1 MGDSS
6 LESQVELTEK
16 EKESLKKHPTKW
28 PRKLS
33 ANTPFSKSE
42 TRNSPETRSTGSSE
56 SETAARAAPKVSIV
70 PSDDDSAVKLVI
82 QVLVMVLIKTPGT
95 PAETIWASKNS
106 WSTTLTNST
115 V

>member
-1 MGDSS
+1 MGLISRVSS
-6 LESQVELTEK
+6 RTYRKRKS
-16 EKESLKKHPTKW
+16 TKW

-33 ANTPFSKSE
+33 ANTLFSKSE

-56 SETAARAAPKVSIV
+56 SETAAGDDPKVSIV
-70 PSDDDSAVKLVI
+70 PSDDDSAVKLAT
-82 QVLVMVLIKTPGT
+82 QVSVMELTKTPGT

>member
-1 MGDSS
+1 MGTHLRVSS
-6 LESQVELTEK
+6 RTYRK
-16 EKESLKKHPTKW
+16 RKTTKW

-33 ANTPFSKSE
+33 ANTRFLKSE

-56 SETAARAAPKVSIV
+56 SETAAGDDPKVLIV

-82 QVLVMVLIKTPGT
+82 QVLVMVPTKIPGT
-95 PAETIWASKNS
+95 PAEIIWASKNS